1 MVEVL
6 SIQAFYEEGRKGKL
20 MGLKCEAGHVTVPPR
35 HCCMVCNSENMSAVE
50 LLGTGRI
57 ISWTEVFSKS
67 GEFPVETPYVL
78 ALVELEEGG
87 HLLGI
92 LRSHAEDNLRD
103 TKVRVLF
110 EIVTKVEPLGSEKE
124 RPRIFF
130 EPITRDRL

>member
-67 GEFPVETPYVL
+67 GEFPAETPYVL

-92 LRSHAEDNLRD
+92 LRCSAENEA
-103 TKVRVLF
+103 KVRVLF
-110 EIVTKVEPLGSEKE
+110 EIVPKVEILNNEKE